1 MDELKKYLQQN
12 RDELDTDQP
21 SPALWDRI
29 REAQEPSVAPV
40 RGKFRM
46 MTFTRWAAA
55 ACILVLAGIGVKT
68 LLFQQHGTSIS
79 AQEQVLTQ
87 LPTATT
93 KASDTIEAALPG
105 EQPNKSAQLP
115 AAKPTNRKVTKDPVR
130 ESMREAERMILKDIE
145 QNFTQV
151 INLQRN
157 KVNSIPMFAES
168 AEYFRDFK
176 EDINQLEKEE
186 KQVKSR
192 ISKQGLNE
200 SLLTQ
205 LINIYQQ
212 KLNTLKSLQTE
223 MNKLNNRFKQVQN
236 PVDSVHTY
244 FIHI

>member
-12 RDELDTDQP
+12 REELDTDQP

-29 REAQEPSVAPV
+29 REAQEPIVAPV
-40 RGKFRM
+40 RGKIRIIA
-46 MTFTRWAAA
+46 FTRWAAA

-68 LLFQQHGTSIS
+68 LFQEQGATTP
-79 AQEQVLTQ
+79 AQEQVM
-87 LPTATT
+87 
-93 KASDTIEAALPG
+93 
-105 EQPNKSAQLP
+105 AQLP
-115 AAKPTNRKVTKDPVR
+115 STETKEPATTEEVLPLETLHETAQLAAVKPARKVTKDPAR

-176 EDINQLEKEE
+176 VEINQLEKEE
-186 KQVKSR
+186 KQVKNR
-192 ISKQGLNE
+192 IGRQGLNE